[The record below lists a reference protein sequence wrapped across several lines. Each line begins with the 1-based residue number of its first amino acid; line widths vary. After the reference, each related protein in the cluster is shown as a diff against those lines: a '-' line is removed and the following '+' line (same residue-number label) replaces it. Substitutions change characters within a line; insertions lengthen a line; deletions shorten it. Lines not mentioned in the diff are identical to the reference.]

1 MSDDKDFYFFILPTV
16 SVSSSQIFFFL
27 FVDVS
32 VFHIRILGWPFFF
45 LPPSF
50 QHFELLFHYVL
61 TPVVS
66 DEKFCSH
73 LSSCSPVYNV
83 FFYSTKIFFLIFS
96 LWQLDYNVW
105 ISSCAEFTDL
115 LKSISRSF
123 TKFRKLLVSISLI
136 SFFFFTFA
144 LLLCF
149 SVRFQLPLY
158 LTFKFLGSVLSFL
171 LLFFF

>member
-1 MSDDKDFYFFILPTV
+1 MIKIFIFSFFLQCLFPQVKFFSFCLLMSLSFILEFWV
-16 SVSSSQIFFFL
+16 GL
-27 FVDVS
+27 
-32 VFHIRILGWPFFF
+32 FFF

-73 LSSCSPVYNV
+73 LSSWSPVYNV

-123 TKFRKLLVSISLI
+123 TKFRKLLVSIYLI
-136 SFFFFTFA
+136 SFFF
-144 LLLCF
+144 LLLPYF
-149 SVRFQLPLY
+149 YVSLWDSNYLYIWPL
-158 LTFKFLGSVLSFL
+158 SS
-171 LLFFF
+171 

>member
-1 MSDDKDFYFFILPTV
+1 MIKIFIFSFFLQCLFPQVKFFSFCLLMSLSFILEFWV
-16 SVSSSQIFFFL
+16 GL
-27 FVDVS
+27 
-32 VFHIRILGWPFFF
+32 FF

-136 SFFFFTFA
+136 SFFFF
-144 LLLCF
+144 LLLPYF
-149 SVRFQLPLY
+149 YVSL
-158 LTFKFLGSVLSFL
+158 
-171 LLFFF
+171 